1 MTCKKNKRQERAK
14 RQKRAKKSHPLLVAV
29 APGLSFAVAVA
40 VAVAALLVLLGRAP
54 CRYWNANA
62 NLGPVGLTLHP
73 RLVAAD
79 ADFAP
84 PPPPVPAFFAA
95 PSSSSSGS
103 KNRKGPWSKCSVMR
117 LCSAEDS
124 GGHRNQ
130 RL

>member
-29 APGLSFAVAVA
+29 APGLSFAVA

-117 LCSAEDS
+117 L
-124 GGHRNQ
+124 
-130 RL
+130 